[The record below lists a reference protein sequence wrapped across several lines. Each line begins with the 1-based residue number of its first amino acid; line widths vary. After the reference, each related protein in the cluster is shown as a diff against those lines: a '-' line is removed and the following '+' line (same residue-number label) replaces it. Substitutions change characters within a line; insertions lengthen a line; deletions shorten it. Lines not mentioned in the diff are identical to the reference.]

1 MVDAALEISRS
12 QRLSPAEVRAVLA
25 MVEEAAASDGVDS
38 LNEAGLLHLRHGH
51 PGVEHLIARQDGQI
65 LGYAQ
70 QNGGPV
76 PTGELVVAPR
86 YRGRGVGSVLL
97 AALIERGPLRIWA
110 IGNRPAAQALARRHG
125 LSAVRVLLRM
135 ERSLEEPVL
144 ASPVPDDVLIRT
156 FRLGSDEEAW
166 LDLNARVFAAHP
178 EQGRISRGDLQERL
192 AEPWFDAGGF
202 FLAVSGGRI
211 VGFHWTKQHEDQ
223 LGEVYV
229 LGVDPQSGG
238 RGLGRALLAVGL
250 THLKRL
256 GNTKAQLYVEADHG
270 AAIALYSAYGF
281 RVVRRDVMYA
291 SP

>member
-1 MVDAALEISRS
+1 MVDGLEISRS
-12 QRLSPAEVRAVLA
+12 QRLSLAEAQAVLT
-25 MVEEAAASDGVDS
+25 MVEEAAASDGVHS

-70 QNGGPV
+70 RNGGPV

-86 YRGRGVGSVLL
+86 HRGRGVGSGLL
-97 AALIERGPLRIWA
+97 AALIERGPVRIWA
-110 IGNRPAAQALARRHG
+110 VGNRPAAQALARRHG
-125 LSAVRVLLRM
+125 LSAVRVLLMM
-135 ERSLEEPVL
+135 ERSLDEPVL

-178 EQGRISRGDLQERL
+178 EQGRISRRDLEERL
-192 AEPWFDAGGF
+192 AEPWFDVGGF
-202 FLAVSGGRI
+202 FLAVSKGRI
-211 VGFHWTKQHEDQ
+211 VGFHWTKQHEGQ

-238 RGLGRALLAVGL
+238 QGLGRALLAVGL

-256 GNTKAQLYVEADHG
+256 GNTKVQLYVEADHE

>member
-70 QNGGPV
+70 RNGGPV

-202 FLAVSGGRI
+202 FLAVSKGRI

>member
-1 MVDAALEISRS
+1 
-12 QRLSPAEVRAVLA
+12 VLA

-70 QNGGPV
+70 RNGGPV

-144 ASPVPDDVLIRT
+144 ASPVPGDVLIRT
-156 FRLGSDEEAW
+156 FRFGSDEEAW

-178 EQGRISRGDLQERL
+178 EQGRISRRDLEERL

-256 GNTKAQLYVEADHG
+256 GNTKVQLYVEADHG